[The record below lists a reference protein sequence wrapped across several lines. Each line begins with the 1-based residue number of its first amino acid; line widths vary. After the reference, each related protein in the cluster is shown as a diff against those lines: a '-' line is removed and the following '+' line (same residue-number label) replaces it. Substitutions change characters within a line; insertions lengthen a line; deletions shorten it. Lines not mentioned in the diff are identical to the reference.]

1 LAKRNMKK
9 PSIYLKTFSLMLS
22 LGLVMSAS
30 AMAIA
35 GFKPNSSSQNHQ
47 KPSETLFAGNK
58 GLRFRNRSIRA
69 SRWRTAGFSRGSGM
83 CYAEEVEVTP
93 LVPKAAEKNTVPVEV
108 TVLPNPT
115 FLVYVSE
122 TQAKEAEFALLSQDK
137 GIIYHETVSLDETP
151 GIVMFTLPEPMTEE
165 EELLKESEKYQW
177 VFALSCDEG
186 GDASGNLTVEGWV
199 ERVSP
204 ETELAQKLANASE
217 REKPD
222 IFAEYGFWMDATG
235 TLAQLRKDSD
245 DPQVQENWQSALN
258 FAGLDQLIEEPLV
271 SHSGSTGETNAE
283 N

>member
-1 LAKRNMKK
+1 MKK
-9 PSIYLKTFSLMLS
+9 PSIYLKTFSLLLS

-35 GFKPNSSSQNHQ
+35 GFKPNSSSHNHQ

-58 GLRFRNRSIRA
+58 GLRFRNRNIRA

-83 CYAEEVEVTP
+83 CYGEEVEVTP
-93 LVPKAAEKNTVPVEV
+93 LVPKVAEKNTIPVEV
-108 TVLPNPT
+108 TALPNPT
-115 FLVYVSE
+115 FLVYVGE
-122 TQAKEAEFALLSQDK
+122 TQAKEAEFALLSPDK
-137 GIIYHETVSLDETP
+137 EIIYHEIVSLNETP

-165 EELLKESEKYQW
+165 ELLKESEKYQW
-177 VFALSCDEG
+177 VFSLSCEQG

-217 REKPD
+217 REKPA
-222 IFAEYGFWMDATG
+222 IFAEYGFWMDAAG
-235 TLAQLRKDSD
+235 ILAQLRQDYTN

>member
-1 LAKRNMKK
+1 
-9 PSIYLKTFSLMLS
+9 
-22 LGLVMSAS
+22 
-30 AMAIA
+30 
-35 GFKPNSSSQNHQ
+35 
-47 KPSETLFAGNK
+47 
-58 GLRFRNRSIRA
+58 
-69 SRWRTAGFSRGSGM
+69 M

-151 GIVMFTLPEPMTEE
+151 GIVMFSLPEPMTEE

>member
-1 LAKRNMKK
+1 
-9 PSIYLKTFSLMLS
+9 MLS

-35 GFKPNSSSQNHQ
+35 GFKPNSSSYNDQ

-69 SRWRTAGFSRGSGM
+69 SRRRTPGFFRGSGM
-83 CYAEEVEVTP
+83 CYGEEVEVTP
-93 LVPKAAEKNTVPVEV
+93 LIPETSEKNTVPVEV

-115 FLVYVSE
+115 FLVHIGE
-122 TQAKEAEFALLSQDK
+122 TQAKEAEFALYGKDGRS
-137 GIIYHETVSLDETP
+137 IYKETVSLNKTP
-151 GIVMFTLPEPMTEE
+151 GIVMLTLPEPTMEE
-165 EELLKESEKYQW
+165 EELLNVSEEYQW
-177 VFALSCDEG
+177 IFSLNCDDTNV
-186 GDASGNLTVEGWV
+186 GDASGNLMVEGWV

-217 REKPD
+217 REKPA

-235 TLAQLRKDSD
+235 RLAQLRKDSD

-258 FAGLDQLIEEPLV
+258 FAGLDQLIEAPLV
-271 SHSGSTGETNAE
+271 SHSGSTVEINAE